1 MKQPLIPFPRVVR
14 AEWTKLVSL
23 RSTWITLGAAA
34 VLAVGLSGAIGYG
47 VHHAVEG
54 GDPPPALSEAVG
66 AAFLPIDFFVL
77 VFGVFGVLQM
87 TGEYGSGLIRATLT
101 AVPRRW
107 PVAAAKAVV
116 LVAATLPV
124 MAVTALGAFLVSQAF
139 LGADGASLG
148 DRGVPGAVVGA
159 ALCPVVVGLI
169 GLGVGMA
176 LRHTAGAIT
185 TLVAGL
191 FIIPVLLGP
200 ALPGDMERNV
210 MKYVPTVAGQ
220 AMYSVDGGGG
230 PFETLSPGASAAVL
244 LGWAAL
250 VLAGGVAL
258 LRSRDA

>member
-1 MKQPLIPFPRVVR
+1 VITFPRVVR

-34 VLAVGLSGAIGYG
+34 VLAVGLAGVIGYG

-116 LVAATLPV
+116 QVAVTLPV
-124 MAVTALGAFLVSQAF
+124 MAATALGSFLVCQAF
-139 LGADGASLG
+139 LGDDGASLG
-148 DRGVPGAVVGA
+148 DRGVPGAIVGA
-159 ALCPVVVGLI
+159 AFSPVLVGLI
-169 GLGVGMA
+169 GLGVGTA
-176 LRHTAGAIT
+176 VRHTAGAIT
-185 TLVAGL
+185 TLVAAL

-200 ALPGDMERNV
+200 ALPGDMEKDV

-220 AMYSVDGGGG
+220 AMYSIGGGG
-230 PFETLSPGASAAVL
+230 QPFETLSPGASAAVMVGWVAL
-244 LGWAAL
+244 L
-250 VLAGGVAL
+250 LAGGVAL
-258 LRSRDA
+258 LLRRDA

>member
-1 MKQPLIPFPRVVR
+1 MITFPRVVR

-34 VLAVGLSGAIGYG
+34 VLAVGLAGVIGYG

-116 LVAATLPV
+116 QVAVTLPV
-124 MAVTALGAFLVSQAF
+124 MAATALGSFLVCQAF
-139 LGADGASLG
+139 LGDDGASLG
-148 DRGVPGAVVGA
+148 DRGVPGAIVGA
-159 ALCPVVVGLI
+159 AFSPVLVGLI
-169 GLGVGMA
+169 GLGVGTA
-176 LRHTAGAIT
+176 VRHTAGAIT
-185 TLVAGL
+185 TLVAAL

-200 ALPGDMERNV
+200 ALPGDMEKDV

-220 AMYSVDGGGG
+220 AMYSIGGGG
-230 PFETLSPGASAAVL
+230 QPFETLSPGASAAVMVGWVAL
-244 LGWAAL
+244 L
-250 VLAGGVAL
+250 LAGGVAL
-258 LRSRDA
+258 LLRRDA